1 MSAESLEKEAYTFS
15 IQNACLQVSEKCDMH
30 IASIPRISPRGDQKD
45 WKTTGKGI
53 ILSLFGFLELTVDPH
68 VGVSGSERRPALFSR
83 HPQGWR
89 FAKLQLI
96 TPRTLTLVVF

>member
-1 MSAESLEKEAYTFS
+1 
-15 IQNACLQVSEKCDMH
+15 MH